1 MTMGPLE
8 YMVIEFEGNHFTGE
22 ILPELQSLRDR
33 GVMRIV
39 DLVFIQK
46 DMDGNL
52 VAQELSDLSEE
63 QAKPFGP
70 IAGDMLRLF
79 SPEDVEEVA
88 GELPR
93 NSSAAIALI
102 EHTWAVRLK
111 ETISRAQGRVLRDG
125 LVSEADVEAL
135 SMELAAEQA
144 AAEQA
149 AAEQA
154 ATQQM
159 M

>member
-8 YMVIEFEGNHFTGE
+8 YLVIEFEGNHFTGE
-22 ILPELQSLRDR
+22 ILPELRALRDR
-33 GVMRIV
+33 GVMRVV

-88 GELPR
+88 GEVPR
-93 NSSAAIALI
+93 NSSVAVALI
-102 EHTWAVRLK
+102 EHTWATHLK

-125 LVSEADVEAL
+125 LVPEADVEAL
-135 SMELAAEQA
+135 SVELAAEQA
-144 AAEQA
+144 AAQA